1 MKVFISIDIE
11 GIEGVVS
18 LEHTRREGKDYEK
31 ARGWMT
37 NHLLCVINSLNKNGV
52 EEIIVND
59 SHGDMT
65 NILFDEIPENVRL
78 ITGNLKR
85 LSMVEGVEKS
95 DAAIFLGY
103 HSRAGNKGVLDHTY
117 FGRVIYEV
125 RINDLPVGEFAINA
139 YVAGDF
145 DVPVIFLTGDNEVV
159 KEARTLIP
167 EIEYVIT
174 KEAISRFSAIHFSFP
189 KIEKEINLNIKGA
202 IDKYK
207 NKVIKPLKINGKVRI
222 EADFINTGMT
232 DIAEIMP
239 KTKRVSPRTLSYE
252 AEDIIEAFYALRTW
266 IGLASN
272 LV

>member
-1 MKVFISIDIE
+1 MRVFISIDIE
-11 GIEGVVS
+11 GIEGIVS
-18 LEHTRREGKDYEK
+18 LDHTRREGKDYEK
-31 ARGWMT
+31 ARKWMT
-37 NHLLCVINSLNKNGV
+37 NHLLSVINSLKKNGV

-59 SHGDMT
+59 SHGDMS

-78 ITGNLKR
+78 ITGNLKK
-85 LSMVEGVEKS
+85 LSMVEGVEGC
-95 DAAIFLGY
+95 DAGIFLGY
-103 HSRAGNKGVLDHTY
+103 HSRAGSRGVLDHTY

-125 RINDLPVGEFAINA
+125 RINDKPVGEFTINA
-139 YVAGDF
+139 YVAGNF
-145 DVPVIFLTGDNEVV
+145 DVPIIFLTGDDEVI
-159 KEARTLIP
+159 KEARAIIP

-174 KEAISRFSAIHFSFP
+174 KEARGRFSAMHFSFS
-189 KIEKEINLNIKGA
+189 KIEKEINLNIKKA

-207 NKVIKPLKINGKVRI
+207 NKVIKPLKIIGKVKI
-222 EADFINTGMT
+222 EADFLNTGMA

-252 AEDIIEAFYALRTW
+252 AENIIEAFYALRTW